1 MVVIRCPETD
11 EEVATGFV
19 TDLYHF
25 DDLPDRGSVLRV
37 CSACGKEHRWSKA
50 DAYLSIR
57 LSFDRD
63 RAIGSRVRRTY
74 HRLPRKS
81 RPVTKDSG

>member
-1 MVVIRCPETD
+1 MASMVAIKCPETD

-19 TDLYHF
+19 TDLHHF
-25 DDLPDRGSVLRV
+25 DDLPDREFALRV

-57 LSFDRD
+57 FSVDGDGAR
-63 RAIGSRVRRTY
+63 GSIKRR
-74 HRLPRKS
+74 R
-81 RPVTKDSG
+81 

>member
-19 TDLYHF
+19 ADLHRLV
-25 DDLPDRGSVLRV
+25 DLPDRESVLRV
-37 CSACGKEHRWSKA
+37 CSACGKKHRWSKA

-57 LSFDRD
+57 LSFDQD
-63 RAIGSRVRRTY
+63 IALPSLVRRTS
-74 HRLPRKS
+74 HNRLPRKT
-81 RPVTKDSG
+81 RRAAE